1 MSNDDQARALLKEM
15 TTPKR
20 RAHQRIAEPL
30 RDVQQHMIET
40 PAGKIA
46 AWRYGE
52 GPAVLLVHGWQ
63 DDNSLWSPLIAA
75 LAEIGI
81 ASVIFDL
88 PGHGFSEG
96 DTCSPAQASAALECV
111 AEQLGPIDTVVTHS
125 FGGPVTGFALL
136 NGFTVR
142 RIVLIA
148 APRGRNQRW
157 FDFAKERG
165 LPEDIVH
172 RAREI
177 YAAEGGLHSSFDL
190 AAVAPAAETLVI
202 HSMDDD
208 AVDWENSETIAQQWP
223 NAELV
228 LCDGLG
234 HRMIAQDRG
243 VIERVVQ
250 FVA

>member
-1 MSNDDQARALLKEM
+1 MSIDEQARALLKEVM
-15 TTPKR
+15 TPKR
-20 RAHQRIAEPL
+20 RARQRIAEPL
-30 RDVQQHMIET
+30 RDVQQHEIET
-40 PAGKIA
+40 PAGKVA

-63 DDNSLWSPLIAA
+63 DDNSLWSPLISA

-81 ASVIFDL
+81 ASVAFDL

-96 DTCSPAQASAALECV
+96 DSCAPFVASSVLQQIATE
-111 AEQLGPIDTVVTHS
+111 LGPIDAVVTHS

-136 NGFTVR
+136 NGFAPR
-142 RIVLIA
+142 RVVLIA
-148 APRGRNQRW
+148 PPRGRNKRW
-157 FDFAKERG
+157 FDFAEEKG
-165 LPEDIVH
+165 ISPDVVH

-177 YAAEGGLHSSFDL
+177 YAAEAGLHAAFDL
-190 AAVAPAAETLVI
+190 AEVASPIETLVL

-208 AVDWENSETIAQQWP
+208 AVEWQNGEVIAEKWP

-234 HRMIAQDRG
+234 HRMIAHDRG